1 MPHTWNMS
9 QDIIIQTLVKNIK
22 KLRTER
28 NLRCEEL
35 SLLLGLSRSYISNLE
50 RGKVT
55 LRIRELL
62 LIADYFDVSVSELL
76 KFH

>member
-62 LIADYFDVSVSELL
+62 LIADYFDISVSELL
-76 KFH
+76 K